1 MKKVNFSILT
11 SIILIL
17 FSCEM
22 NQTSVGISNWS
33 DDGKVYKWHLGSESA
48 VDVAANVDNAM
59 KDKDYT
65 LLRNFLSD
73 TVRITSSNGTIYDV
87 DSFINRRIEIDSIL
101 ESRNATLNWEYSNIF
116 TVDLDPTR
124 GGEHVHV
131 NYSGKYEDE
140 NGADT
145 WNAINRY
152 YVIDGKVVWW
162 DTYAQ
167 EIIDTETEQ

>member
-1 MKKVNFSILT
+1 MKKANFSILT
-11 SIILIL
+11 PIILIL

-22 NQTSVGISNWS
+22 NQSSVGISNWS

-48 VDVAANVDNAM
+48 VDVATNVDNAM

-162 DTYAQ
+162 DTFAQ